1 MNTCVR
7 SMQLTNREE
16 KGHVEEEINLLIA
29 DRIAQ
34 EGIDLLRTQ
43 LPEAHID
50 AEYGL
55 KPEQLKGMIGKY
67 TALVVRSET
76 QVTSEILSVADKL
89 KIVGRAGVGVDN
101 IDIEAATRR
110 GIMVVN
116 SPTGNIVAAAEHTIA
131 MLMALTRHIPA
142 ANSSTKAGKWE
153 KSHFLGAEVRNK
165 ILGIIGLGKVGTEV
179 ARRAQGLEMQVIAFD
194 PYVAPEQARK
204 LDVTMLSMEEVLQQA
219 DFVTLHTSLTSGPQ
233 GTRGIIGSHEL
244 QLLKPGARLI
254 NCARGGL
261 IDEGALL
268 NALQENRLAGVALD
282 VFSQEPIGDNE
293 ILRRLLADERV
304 IATPHLGASTEE
316 AQLGVA
322 TDVAEQIVAV
332 LRGGFPRAAVNAP
345 LILPETLNI
354 LQPYMHLVEQMGRLY
369 TQLQPGPLH
378 KIEFSCS
385 GEIANNDLRP
395 LQAALIK
402 GLLESVS
409 DAHVNMINA
418 PLLAK
423 QWGLELNEQKST
435 TPAEFA
441 NLVTIRL
448 MYANGYSSSLA
459 GKPGS
464 GDDYVEVISG
474 TVMHNEPRIV
484 RIGRYWTE
492 FVPEG
497 YILFCRNPDQP
508 GMIGR
513 VGTILGKAKVN
524 IRHMDVG
531 PSVRSPSTKN
541 PKRSPDTALMIISVD
556 EPIPDWAIEE
566 IKGTG
571 DIFGVTLV
579 KV

>member
-1 MNTCVR
+1 M
-7 SMQLTNREE
+7 
-16 KGHVEEEINLLIA
+16 VEEQGNVAEEIRILIA

-34 EGIDLLRTQ
+34 EGIDLLRSQ
-43 LPEAHID
+43 LPEAQID
-50 AEYGL
+50 IRLGL
-55 KPEQLKGMIGKY
+55 NPEQLRDIIGTY
-67 TALVVRSET
+67 TALIVRSET
-76 QVTSEILSVADKL
+76 QVTSEILAAAGQL

-101 IDIEAATRR
+101 IDIEAATRQ

-131 MLMALTRHIPA
+131 MLMALARHIPA
-142 ANSSTKAGKWE
+142 ASSSTKTGKWE
-153 KSHFLGAEVRNK
+153 KNRFLGVEVRNK
-165 ILGIIGLGKVGTEV
+165 VLGIIGLGKVGTEV

-194 PYVAPEQARK
+194 PYVAPEHARK
-204 LDVTMLSMEEVLQQA
+204 LGVTMLSMEEVLQQA

-233 GTRGIIGSHEL
+233 GTHGLIGAHEIN
-244 QLLKPGARLI
+244 LLKPGARLI

-261 IDEGALL
+261 IDEEALL
-268 NALQENRLAGVALD
+268 NALQQNRLAGVALD
-282 VFSQEPIGDNE
+282 VFSQEPVGNNAV
-293 ILRRLLADERV
+293 LKQLLAHERV
-304 IATPHLGASTEE
+304 IATPHLGASTKE

-345 LILPETLNI
+345 LILPETLKI

-369 TQLQPGPLH
+369 TQLQPGPLN
-378 KIEFSCS
+378 KIELSCS
-385 GEIANNDLRP
+385 GDIANYDLRP

-423 QWGLELNEQKST
+423 QWELEIIEQKST
-435 TPAEFA
+435 IPSEFA
-441 NLVTIRL
+441 NLVTVRL
-448 MYANGYSSSLA
+448 LNANGYTASYA

-464 GDDYVEVISG
+464 GDDFVEVVSG
-474 TVMHNEPRIV
+474 TVMHNEARIV

-497 YILFCRNPDQP
+497 YILFCRNPDKP

-513 VGTILGKAKVN
+513 VGTILGKANVN

-531 PSVRSPSTKN
+531 PSVRTPHTRD
-541 PKRSPDTALMIISVD
+541 PRRSPDTALMIISVD
-556 EPIPDWAIEE
+556 DPIPDWALEE
-566 IKGTG
+566 ISGTG

>member
-1 MNTCVR
+1 M
-7 SMQLTNREE
+7 
-16 KGHVEEEINLLIA
+16 EEEINILIA

-43 LPEAHID
+43 LPDAHID
-50 AEYGL
+50 IGYGL
-55 KPEQLKGMIGKY
+55 KPEQLKGKIGKY

-76 QVTSEILSVADKL
+76 QVTGEILAVADKL

-131 MLMALTRHIPA
+131 MLMALARHLPD

-153 KSHFLGAEVRNK
+153 KSRFLGVEVRNK
-165 ILGIIGLGKVGTEV
+165 ILGVIGLGKVGTEV

-233 GTRGIIGSHEL
+233 GTRGLIGAREL
-244 QLLKPGARLI
+244 QLLKAGARLI

-261 IDEGALL
+261 IDEEALL

-282 VFSQEPIGDNE
+282 VFSQEPIGNNE
-293 ILRRLLADERV
+293 VLQQLLADERV

-322 TDVAEQIVAV
+322 TDVAEQIVSV

-345 LILPETLNI
+345 LILPETLHT

-448 MYANGYSSSLA
+448 MHANGYSSSFA

-531 PSVRSPSTKN
+531 PSVRSPHTRDS
-541 PKRSPDTALMIISVD
+541 KRSPDTALMIISVD
-556 EPIPDWAIEE
+556 DPIPDWALEE